1 MPTAAELMPL
11 VPGRRWRYRLSV
23 GGRTVARLTQEVL
36 LVAQGRSS
44 TLARLRRQV
53 EGEPPQVVPVVSG
66 AGEVR
71 VDGQPVLRDPI
82 APGSTWPG
90 MGPEGPARYRV
101 AAVAEAVEVPAGRF
115 EGATVVRVTG
125 PDDGEL
131 AESTYVPGVGL
142 VRHRF
147 NGPLGWGLL
156 ELEAW
161 EPGDGEGAGR

>member
-1 MPTAAELMPL
+1 MPAAAELMPL
-11 VPGRRWRYRLSV
+11 VPGRRWRYRLVV

-36 LVAQGRSS
+36 LVTQGRSG

-53 EGEPPQVVPVVSG
+53 EGDPPQVFPVVSG

-71 VDGQPVLRDPI
+71 VDGQPVLRDPLT
-82 APGSTWPG
+82 PGTTWLG

-101 AAVAEAVEVPAGRF
+101 AAVAATVEVPAGRF
-115 EGATVVRVTG
+115 VGATVIRVTS
-125 PDDGEL
+125 PDEGEL

-147 NGPLGWGLL
+147 NGPLGWGVL

-161 EPGDGEGAGR
+161 EPGEGEG